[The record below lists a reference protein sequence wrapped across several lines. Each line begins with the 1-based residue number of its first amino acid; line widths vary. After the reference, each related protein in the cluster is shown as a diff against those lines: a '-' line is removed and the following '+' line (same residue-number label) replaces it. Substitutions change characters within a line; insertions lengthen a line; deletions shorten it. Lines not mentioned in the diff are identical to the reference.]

1 MPVGTAEG
9 EPAVVAR
16 DVTGAELAGF
26 RIVGDAATAL
36 GIGVLVERAD
46 VALVDLEVLGAMTAA
61 IELKTGAAGSV
72 VGVDAHDNP
81 GAGLVIRSGA
91 SSRISHSG
99 FTKNGMSE
107 RTSAPVIVE
116 AGARVRLE
124 QNVFTGISPEV
135 FRALTPEAAAA
146 ALRDNWFPGLGIHV
160 ARPVPPPALNSFQP
174 PPQSR

>member
-1 MPVGTAEG
+1 MPVGTPEG
-9 EPAVVAR
+9 DAAVVAR
-16 DVTGAELAGF
+16 DVKNAELAGF
-26 RIVGDAATAL
+26 RIIGDSATPL

-46 VALVDLEVLGAMTAA
+46 VSLVDLEVLGAMTAA
-61 IELKTGAAGSV
+61 VELGAGSAGSV

-107 RTSAPVIVE
+107 RISAPVIVE

-124 QNVFTGISPEV
+124 QNVFTGAAPEI
-135 FRALTPEAAAA
+135 FHALPPDAAVAAAQQ
-146 ALRDNWFPGLGIHV
+146 NWFPRPQ
-160 ARPVPPPALNSFQP
+160 AR
-174 PPQSR
+174 